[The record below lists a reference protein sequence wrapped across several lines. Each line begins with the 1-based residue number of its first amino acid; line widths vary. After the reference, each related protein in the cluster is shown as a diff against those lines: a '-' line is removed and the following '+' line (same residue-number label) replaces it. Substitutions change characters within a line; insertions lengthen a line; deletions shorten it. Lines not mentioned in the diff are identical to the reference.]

1 MTTVS
6 LEGRL
11 GQVIGKNFSFK
22 TRNLREVFSAI
33 EANTGKFRSYLQG
46 NGRRRFAV
54 FVNGKEVCDKND
66 FNVNVK
72 GKEVLIIPLLMGGL
86 VATTAAITAAITTA
100 TATAMT
106 IKVVNFVVGT
116 VLMAALSFGIS
127 LLIAK
132 ILKPDDPE
140 SLNTS
145 SFIFGQAENI
155 TRQGVVVPVGYGRM
169 QIGSRVIS
177 VNIVNSDRSIVD
189 NSGANS
195 FNSGSINTG
204 NSVPTSF
211 SEGGG
216 TMVGVGVG
224 NFFVDDRNLIV
235 EKKIDA

>member
-86 VATTAAITAAITTA
+86 VATSAAITTA
-100 TATAMT
+100 MLGSAMVGT
-106 IKVVNFVVGT
+106 VAFKVVNFVVGT

-177 VNIVNSDRSIVD
+177 VNIVNSDRTIVD

-195 FNSGSINTG
+195 FNSGSTNTG

-211 SEGGG
+211 SAGGG
-216 TMVGVGVG
+216 TMAGVGVG
-224 NFFVDDRNLIV
+224 NFFVD
-235 EKKIDA
+235 AHATPAGG